1 MMMIMMTVMMKK
13 KSVKYR
19 LRFIDSY
26 RLMSDKLSNLVDN
39 LSIIYDMECK
49 KKKKKN
55 IERKIRAK
63 SKFIRFRNDR
73 LRHKCEECRNKF

>member
-49 KKKKKN
+49 KKKKKMY
-55 IERKIRAK
+55 RKK
-63 SKFIRFRNDR
+63 N
-73 LRHKCEECRNKF
+73 

>member
-19 LRFIDSY
+19 LSFIDSY

-49 KKKKKN
+49 KKKKN
-55 IERKIRAK
+55 V
-63 SKFIRFRNDR
+63 
-73 LRHKCEECRNKF
+73 

>member
-19 LRFIDSY
+19 LSFIDSY

-49 KKKKKN
+49 KKKNVQKEKLGQN
-55 IERKIRAK
+55 VNLLDSEMI
-63 SKFIRFRNDR
+63 D
-73 LRHKCEECRNKF
+73 